1 VNISQ
6 TFIQRPVATILLTVG
21 LAFFGTLACLRLP
34 VSDLPNVDFP
44 TIQVTATLPGA
55 SPETMAT
62 AVATPLE
69 KQLSTI
75 AALDSMSSVASE
87 GNAQITM
94 QFALD
99 RNIDAAA
106 QDVQTAI
113 ATAAKNLPSDMPS
126 PPSFRKVNPADSSVI
141 ILTLSSATL
150 PISKVD
156 EYAENL
162 LAQRISTL
170 PDVAQVQVGG
180 QQKYAVRVQLDP
192 NRMASLGLG
201 IDEVAQAVQ
210 NGNVNLPTG
219 TLNGSRRAYQI
230 EASGQLL
237 DAAAFRPLTVAYRNG
252 APVRLEALG
261 NVIDAAENDK
271 MGAWVGAEQQQGVVL
286 LVSRQPG
293 SNAVELAD
301 SVRQILPTLR
311 EQLPAGLD
319 LRVLYDR
326 SQTIRASV
334 SDVRFTLMLSAVLV
348 VIVIFL
354 FLRSIRAAFIPSIAI
369 PLTLAG
375 TFAVMYLLHF
385 SIDNLSLMALTL
397 SIGFIVDDAIVMLEN
412 ITRHVEAGVAPLEA
426 ARRGAGEIGFTIL
439 SMTISLA
446 AVFIPLLFMG
456 GIVGRLFHEFSITIV
471 AAVLVSGVVALSL
484 TPMLCSRLLQ
494 PHDKGA
500 EHARKSRPGLFER
513 VLKLYERTLAW
524 TLQRRRV
531 MLLTFVLMLAA
542 TAFLFSITPKGFT
555 SGDDTGILIG
565 STEAASDI
573 SFDAMAQKQSA
584 AVRAITSNP
593 HVQTAIGIV
602 GANYGAAGMNNGRI
616 LIPLKPA
623 DERPSA
629 TELVEQLRKVTTHI
643 PGLKVYVQ
651 NQPALRIGGIVSKS
665 QYQYSL
671 LDADMDELLKWVP
684 PMVEKLRTMPGFE
697 DVNTDLTLDTPKVRV
712 DIDRD
717 RASTLGVTANQ
728 VEDALFTAYGA
739 RQVSTMYA
747 PSDQYA
753 VIMEL
758 EPQFQRDPAAL
769 GLLNIRSSN
778 GALVPLDA
786 VATLR
791 TVTGPATISH
801 VGQLPS
807 ATISFNLQPGTSLSE
822 AVAAIDL
829 AKQQLGAPSTLLGRF
844 QGTAQAFQS
853 SIGGMPMLLLLAVVT
868 IYLVLG
874 VLYESA
880 IHPLTILSGLPA
892 AGLGAL
898 VTLLIFGVELDLFA
912 MLGLVL
918 LIGVVKKNAIMM
930 VDFALD
936 AQRARGLTPD
946 RAIFEACLLR
956 FRPIM
961 MTTFAALAGT
971 LPIALGWGASG
982 ASRRPLGLAVVGGL
996 VVSQLLTLY
1005 ITPSIYIG
1013 LDKLLHR
1020 KRAPTADAAAL
1031 ENAGP
1036 AA

>member
-1 VNISQ
+1 
-6 TFIQRPVATILLTVG
+6 
-21 LAFFGTLACLRLP
+21 
-34 VSDLPNVDFP
+34 
-44 TIQVTATLPGA
+44 
-55 SPETMAT
+55 
-62 AVATPLE
+62 
-69 KQLSTI
+69 
-75 AALDSMSSVASE
+75 
-87 GNAQITM
+87 
-94 QFALD
+94 
-99 RNIDAAA
+99 
-106 QDVQTAI
+106 
-113 ATAAKNLPSDMPS
+113 
-126 PPSFRKVNPADSSVI
+126 
-141 ILTLSSATL
+141 
-150 PISKVD
+150 
-156 EYAENL
+156 
-162 LAQRISTL
+162 
-170 PDVAQVQVGG
+170 
-180 QQKYAVRVQLDP
+180 
-192 NRMASLGLG
+192 
-201 IDEVAQAVQ
+201 
-210 NGNVNLPTG
+210 
-219 TLNGSRRAYQI
+219 
-230 EASGQLL
+230 
-237 DAAAFRPLTVAYRNG
+237 
-252 APVRLEALG
+252 
-261 NVIDAAENDK
+261 
-271 MGAWVGAEQQQGVVL
+271 
-286 LVSRQPG
+286 
-293 SNAVELAD
+293 
-301 SVRQILPTLR
+301 
-311 EQLPAGLD
+311 
-319 LRVLYDR
+319 
-326 SQTIRASV
+326 
-334 SDVRFTLMLSAVLV
+334 
-348 VIVIFL
+348 
-354 FLRSIRAAFIPSIAI
+354 
-369 PLTLAG
+369 
-375 TFAVMYLLHF
+375 
-385 SIDNLSLMALTL
+385 
-397 SIGFIVDDAIVMLEN
+397 
-412 ITRHVEAGVAPLEA
+412 
-426 ARRGAGEIGFTIL
+426 
-439 SMTISLA
+439 
-446 AVFIPLLFMG
+446 MG
-456 GIVGRLFHEFSITIV
+456 GIVGRLFHEISITIV

>member
-1 VNISQ
+1 MNISS
-6 TFIQRPVATILLTVG
+6 TFIERPVATILLTLG
-21 LAFFGTLACLRLP
+21 LGFFGALACLRLP

-44 TIQVTATLPGA
+44 TIQVTASLPGA

-69 KQLSTI
+69 KQFSTI
-75 AALDSMSSVASE
+75 ASLDSMSSVASE
-87 GNAQITM
+87 GTAQITM

-113 ATAAKNLPSDMPS
+113 ATASKNLPSDMPA

-150 PISKVD
+150 PLSKVD

-192 NRMASLGLG
+192 NRMAAMGLG
-201 IDEVAQAVQ
+201 IDEVSQAVQ

-230 EASGQLL
+230 QASGQLL
-237 DAAAFRPLTVAYRNG
+237 NAEAFRPLTVAYRNG

-261 NVIDAAENDK
+261 NIIDATENDK
-271 MGAWVGAEQQQGVVL
+271 MGAWVGPDQQQGIIL
-286 LVSRQPG
+286 MVSRQPG

-319 LRVLYDR
+319 LRVMYDR

-334 SDVRFTLMLSAVLV
+334 SDVRLTLMVSVVLV

-354 FLRSIRAAFIPSIAI
+354 FLRSVRAAFIPSIAI
-369 PLTLAG
+369 PLSLAG
-375 TFAVMYLLHF
+375 TFAVMYLMGF

-412 ITRHVEAGVAPLEA
+412 ISRHVEEGLAPMKA
-426 ARRGAGEIGFTIL
+426 ALQGAGEIGFTIL

-456 GIVGRLFHEFSITIV
+456 GIVGRLFHEFAITIV
-471 AAVLVSGVVALSL
+471 AAILMSGVVALTL
-484 TPMLCSRLLQ
+484 TPMLCSRLL
-494 PHDKGA
+494 KA
-500 EHARKSRPGLFER
+500 ATAREHAAQNEPQGIFER
-513 VLKLYERTLAW
+513 TRALYGRTLSW
-524 TLQRRRV
+524 TLARPRIV
-531 MLLTFVLMLAA
+531 LVAFGLMLAA
-542 TAFLFSITPKGFT
+542 TGYLFSIAPKGFT

-565 STEAASDI
+565 TTEAASDI
-573 SFDAMAQKQSA
+573 SFESMSEKQSQ
-584 AVRAITSNP
+584 AVRAIAANRN
-593 HVQTAIGIV
+593 VQTVVGIL
-602 GANYGAAGMNNGRI
+602 GGYASAAGLNNGRI
-616 LIPLKPA
+616 IIPLKA
-623 DERPSA
+623 ANERPPA
-629 TELVEQLRKVTTHI
+629 LQVVEQLRRATTHI
-643 PGLKVYVQ
+643 PGLKVYIQ
-651 NQPALRIGGIVSKS
+651 NQPALRIGGMTTKS

-684 PMVEKLRTMPGFE
+684 PMVEKLRAMPGFE

-717 RASTLGVTANQ
+717 RAAQLGVTANQ
-728 VEDALFTAYGA
+728 IEDALFTAYGS

-753 VIMEL
+753 VIIEL

-769 GLLNIRSSN
+769 GLLNVRSSS
-778 GALVPLDA
+778 GALVPLDT

-791 TVTGPATISH
+791 TITGPASIQH

-807 ATISFNLQPGTSLSE
+807 ATISFNLQPGTSLSQ
-822 AVAAIDL
+822 AVTAIDL
-829 AKQQLGAPSTLLGRF
+829 AKEQLGAPATLLGRF

-936 AQRARGLTPD
+936 AQRTRNLAPRQ
-946 RAIFEACLLR
+946 AILEASILR

-1005 ITPSIYIG
+1005 VTPVIYVT
-1013 LDKLLHR
+1013 LDRLLHR
-1020 KRAPTADAAAL
+1020 KRLEAPRARRLETAGEDA
-1031 ENAGP
+1031 
-1036 AA
+1036 